1 MESKSITAEKLYSL
15 AEISEAL
22 KLPPRSVFSKF
33 RYWEADK
40 EANKEANKEEVSIIY
55 ESKINIQ

>member
-1 MESKSITAEKLYSL
+1 MESKSITAEKLYSI

-33 RYWEADK
+33 RYWEA
-40 EANKEANKEEVSIIY
+40 NKEDLKEETFIIY
-55 ESKINIQ
+55 ESKMNNQ

>member
-1 MESKSITAEKLYSL
+1 MESKNIIAEKLYSI

-33 RYWEADK
+33 RYWGASK
-40 EANKEANKEEVSIIY
+40 ENTEKETFIIY
-55 ESKINIQ
+55 ESKINNQ

>member
-1 MESKSITAEKLYSL
+1 MESKSITAEKLYSI

-33 RYWEADK
+33 RYWEAG
-40 EANKEANKEEVSIIY
+40 KEEGEKETFIIY
-55 ESKINIQ
+55 ESKINNQ